1 MYRKLLFITL
11 LGVLTFWH
19 CKKSCEN
26 TNISLSA
33 GDFRWKHLNE
43 KNSPVKELQPGDEGW
58 KDGYG
63 FRLYATSALVR
74 PSDTIGAQ
82 CPIFSLSP
90 RIESVT
96 IRSLTGM
103 GDFFPAGSDV
113 TPLFQFISGSGAGD
127 ISGAGAFFTNNLAT
141 AGTSYCDFVLANAL
155 KDAGWQQLE
164 IKVNLDNAT
173 SATMLTDSVYLK

>member
-1 MYRKLLFITL
+1 MYRKLLPIAGICL
-11 LGVLTFWH
+11 IALWH

-33 GDFRWKHLNE
+33 ENFRWKHLDE
-43 KNSPVKELQPGDEGW
+43 KSSPAKELMPGEESW

-63 FRLYATSALVR
+63 FRLYASSTLQN
-74 PSDTIGAQ
+74 PSDTIGVQ

-90 RIESVT
+90 RIQSITV
-96 IRSLTGM
+96 RSLTGM

-113 TPLFQFISGSGAGD
+113 TPLFKFISGTGATD
-127 ISGAGAFFTNNLAT
+127 ISGAGAYLSNALAVT
-141 AGTSYCDFVLANAL
+141 GTSFCDFVVANAL

-164 IKVNLDNAT
+164 IKVTMENSMST
-173 SATMLTDSVYLK
+173 TMLTDSVYLK